1 MGAPKNFNLENF
13 SSKIHTRKGLFVK
26 KNYLG
31 FPPEKC
37 FIRDF
42 QVNFYQG
49 FSYKI
54 FYKGFPYKMN
64 RAKIKGNSFIKET
77 KKGKKERMEE
87 KKERKK
93 DRNKEKKKKSKKGK
107 EKNIEYQGVLHS
119 RRSAF

>member
-1 MGAPKNFNLENF
+1 
-13 SSKIHTRKGLFVK
+13 
-26 KNYLG
+26 
-31 FPPEKC
+31 
-37 FIRDF
+37 
-42 QVNFYQG
+42 
-49 FSYKI
+49 
-54 FYKGFPYKMN
+54 MN

-93 DRNKEKKKKSKKGK
+93 KRKKGK